1 MLSFPKVT
9 AQCPL
14 CQPPIQY
21 SFELAAERCEDLTPL
36 VYAACLANI
45 RKRRTCSGVKEM
57 EEAWRRLLGELD
69 VLVAENGA

>member
-1 MLSFPKVT
+1 L
-9 AQCPL
+9 
-14 CQPPIQY
+14 
-21 SFELAAERCEDLTPL
+21 RDLTPL